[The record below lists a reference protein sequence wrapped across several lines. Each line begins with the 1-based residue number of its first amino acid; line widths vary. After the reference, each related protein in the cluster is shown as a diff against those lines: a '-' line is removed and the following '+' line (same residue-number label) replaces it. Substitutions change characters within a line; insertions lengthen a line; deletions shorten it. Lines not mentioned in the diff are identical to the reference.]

1 MPRHERTGRLP
12 HIILYPIAVFDG
24 PALARPPVA
33 APAPP
38 LRDMT
43 PFVHLGSDGPRP
55 LGPGELGLV
64 RSGSRDHSAHL

>member
-1 MPRHERTGRLP
+1 M
-12 HIILYPIAVFDG
+12 FDG

-64 RSGSRDHSAHL
+64 ESGSRDHCAPL